1 MKKIVPAVFFQKQLD
16 GADDVVK
23 KPARLELFDS
33 ELRRVAGGRT
43 PVGGGIDTFSGS
55 AGWLDVMQADDCG

>member
-1 MKKIVPAVFFQKQLD
+1 MKKIVPAVFFQKHLD
-16 GADDVVK
+16 GAADVVK

-33 ELRRVAGGRT
+33 ELQQVTGGRS
-43 PVGGGIDTFSGS
+43 PIGGGIDTFSGS